1 MNSIACRQLLRLH
14 AYPIASECQQH
25 FHFFALACGSKKF
38 IAWNSLVIT
47 PDIYI
52 DPGQKTGY
60 RKVKNTSSTCFPPN
74 TADLHALAIGQDTAN
89 RHEAGN
95 GKIDTSPR
103 TSWCPQHGSFMKHA
117 GG

>member
-25 FHFFALACGSKKF
+25 FHFFALACGSQKF
-38 IAWNSLVIT
+38 RAWYSCEIT
-47 PDIYI
+47 PDLYSAH
-52 DPGQKTGY
+52 GRETGFG
-60 RKVKNTSSTCFPPN
+60 KVKNTSSTCFTPN
-74 TADLHALAIGQDTAN
+74 TAALHAVAIGHDTAI